1 MNPFYNFLKNMW
13 IMRKADEEY
22 LQARVVKNQINQ
34 VEYEEIVAM
43 EQVPE
48 Q

>member
-13 IMRKADEEY
+13 IMRKADEQY
-22 LQARVVKNQINQ
+22 LQTRVVKNQINQ

-43 EQVPE
+43 EQVLA
-48 Q
+48 

>member
-1 MNPFYNFLKNMW
+1 MSIFYNFLKNMW

-34 VEYEEIVAM
+34 VEYEEIVAI

>member
-1 MNPFYNFLKNMW
+1 MW
-13 IMRKADEEY
+13 VMRKADEEY

-43 EQVPE
+43 GQVPE